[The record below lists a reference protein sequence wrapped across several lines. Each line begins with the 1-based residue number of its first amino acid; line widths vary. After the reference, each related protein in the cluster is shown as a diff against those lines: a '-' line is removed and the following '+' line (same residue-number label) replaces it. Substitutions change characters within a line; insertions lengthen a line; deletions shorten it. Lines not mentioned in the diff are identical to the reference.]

1 MFGSTKIYGC
11 LADPIDH
18 VKAPTIFSSIFKQKN
33 IDAVMI
39 PIHVDKDNLENV
51 ITTLKTIKNF
61 KGMTVTIPHKKSIA
75 KLCDYLEQDAEFTQS
90 VNWIKFDRDRKLIA
104 NNFDGQGFVHGFL
117 EQNFSIKN
125 KKVCIFGAGGA
136 AVSIAC
142 SLASQNIKSLKII
155 NRNVDKANELM
166 KKVKVINKNLFVKVD
181 QYKDNSQ
188 LHDCNIV
195 INATSLGLRKND
207 KLPFDVTKTS
217 PEAVIADIIM
227 QPLETDL
234 LKKALDLGR
243 SVHYGKYMIESQ
255 INLAGNFLDLW

>member
-18 VKAPTIFSSIFKQKN
+18 VKAPTIFSSIFKEKN

-61 KGMTVTIPHKKSIA
+61 EGMTVTIPHKKSIA

-104 NNFDGQGFVHGFL
+104 NNFDGQGFVNGFL
-117 EQNFSIKN
+117 GQNFSIEN

-166 KKVKVINKNLFVKVD
+166 KKVKVINKNLLVEVD

-188 LHDCNIV
+188 LYNFNII

>member
-1 MFGSTKIYGC
+1 MLGSTKIYGC

-18 VKAPTIFSSIFKQKN
+18 VKAPTIFSSIFKEKN

-39 PIHVDKDNLENV
+39 PIHVDTDNLENV

-61 KGMTVTIPHKKSIA
+61 EGMTVTIPHKKSIA

-90 VNWIKFDRDRKLIA
+90 VNWIKFDKDRKLIA
-104 NNFDGQGFVHGFL
+104 NNFDGQGFVNGFL
-117 EQNFSIKN
+117 AQNFSIKN

-142 SLASQNIKSLKII
+142 SLACQNIKSLKII
-155 NRNVDKANELM
+155 NRNDEKAHELM
-166 KKVKVINKNLFVKVD
+166 KKVKVINKNLFVEVD
-181 QYKDNSQ
+181 KYKDNSQ
-188 LHDCNIV
+188 LYDSNII

-207 KLPFDVTKTS
+207 KLPFDVAKTS

-255 INLAGNFLDLW
+255 IDLAGNFLDLW

>member
-1 MFGSTKIYGC
+1 MLGSTKIYGC

-18 VKAPTIFSSIFKQKN
+18 VKAPTIFSSIFKEKN

-39 PIHVDKDNLENV
+39 PIHVNKDNLENV
-51 ITTLKTIKNF
+51 INALKKIKNF
-61 KGMTVTIPHKKSIA
+61 QGMTVTIPHKTSIA

-90 VNWIKFDRDRKLIA
+90 VNWIKFDKDRKLIA
-104 NNFDGQGFVHGFL
+104 NNFDGQGFINGFL
-117 EQNFSIKN
+117 TQNFSIKN
-125 KKVCIFGAGGA
+125 KNVCIFGAGGA

-155 NRNVDKANELM
+155 NRNVQKANELM
-166 KKVKVINKNLFVKVD
+166 KKVKIINKNLSVEVD
-181 QYKDNSQ
+181 KYEDNF
-188 LHDCNIV
+188 LLYDCNII
-195 INATSLGLRKND
+195 INATSLGLHKND
-207 KLPFDVTKTS
+207 KLPFDVSKTS
-217 PEAVIADIIM
+217 PDAVIADIIM

-255 INLAGNFLDLW
+255 IDLAGHFLDLW